1 MATTAGDIINQAL
14 KTSGI
19 LGIGQTASAEDSND
33 ALILLNFM
41 ISQWNRKRWLVYHLI
56 DVAFTST
63 GAVSYTVGPGQ
74 QFNCPRPDRI
84 ESSFFRQQIQSIPN
98 QIDYPLEILESRE
111 DYNRIAL
118 KQLTSFPNYV
128 WYDSAFPIGF
138 LYPWPVPQANIYEVH
153 ISVKETLATFPNLAQ
168 VVNLPPEY
176 FGCILYNLAARL
188 RPAYQL
194 PPDPSII
201 GLAKDGLA
209 VLRGANTQIGRLT
222 LPVETLRPG
231 IYNVFSDQV
240 R

>member
-1 MATTAGDIINQAL
+1 MTTPNDIINQAL
-14 KTSGI
+14 KTSGV
-19 LGIGQTASAEDSND
+19 LGIGQTAAFEDTND
-33 ALILLNFM
+33 AFFLLNLM

-74 QFNCPRPDRI
+74 NFNCPRPDRI
-84 ESSFFRQQIQSIPN
+84 ESAFFRQQIQSIPN

-153 ISVKETLATFPNLAQ
+153 ISVKETLPQFTSLAQ
-168 VVNLPPEY
+168 QINLPPEY
-176 FGCILYNLAARL
+176 FACILYNLAARL

-194 PPDPSII
+194 PPDPTII
-201 GLAKDGLA
+201 GLAKDALS
-209 VLRGANTQIGRLT
+209 VVRGANTQIGRLT
-222 LPVETLRPG
+222 LPIEILRPG
-231 IYNVFSDQV
+231 IYNVYSDQI